1 MGTRK
6 RNRRAIVLVHG
17 LLITA
22 LIVALGACSTDGAD
36 PIAVEGTWVLDTGY
50 YERWIITE
58 NSITYEGSSDGSEYT
73 TNYEAKIV
81 SHSNNGLNAGET
93 KLTGNDTEDALN
105 PGFAVI
111 EYTEV
116 DGPGTG
122 EVGKFNLFRWADNAD
137 DPSNKDFSQGYK
149 DATPNDDENFDT
161 VVFDT
166 PAEAEAEV
174 TVANEFFEN
183 PPSSGAVKQ

>member
-73 TNYEAKIV
+73 TNYEAQIV
-81 SHSNNGLNAGET
+81 SYSNHGLNARET
-93 KLTGNDTEDALN
+93 DITAGVDATGRN

-111 EYTEV
+111 KFTEV
-116 DGPGTG
+116 ANQGWGT
-122 EVGKFNLFRWADNAD
+122 VGKYTVFRWADNAG
-137 DPSNKDFSQGYK
+137 DPSKKDLTQGYK